1 MRITTK
7 ISTRKGK
14 TVISRKLEMPSSGK
28 DEKGIMLTSHEVSA
42 RKSILL
48 NIEKIVMYVLIL
60 LLAVHLIR
68 QDALQAFTGTAS
80 AYSLIDDM
88 QTVVLILCSFVA
100 LYYTLSTKVGSFQS
114 IFNVLFGIS
123 AYLLLLEQGIF
134 FSEEYDYVICI
145 LAIIGIM
152 FFTVLQGYKYRTTMP
167 ADFQMYFKT
176 QSCVYAFFALLAS
189 LVLPYLFNDD
199 AFVQVQI
206 NDVCISLGDKITLY
220 LQLLGNVLLM
230 FAIAELVIKVRKLT
244 IIDDIFN

>member
-7 ISTRKGK
+7 ISTNKGK

-28 DEKGIMLTSHEVSA
+28 DEKNIMLTSHEISPK
-42 RKSILL
+42 KSILQ

-68 QDALQAFTGTAS
+68 QDALEAFAGTAS
-80 AYSLIDDM
+80 TYSLVDDM
-88 QTVVLILCSFVA
+88 QTVLLIFCSIVA
-100 LYYTLSTKVGSFQS
+100 LYYSLSAKVGGFQS
-114 IFNVLFGIS
+114 IFNVLFGIAS
-123 AYLLLLEQGIF
+123 FLLLLEQGTF

-145 LAIIGIM
+145 LAIVGIL
-152 FFTVLQGYKYRTTMP
+152 FFTGLQGYRYRKTMP
-167 ADFQMYFKT
+167 EDFQMYFKT
-176 QSCVYAFFALLAS
+176 QSCIYTFLALLAS

-230 FAIAELVIKVRKLT
+230 FAIAELAIKVRRLS
-244 IIDDIFN
+244 IIDDIFI